1 MQIDA
6 ILSDYDGTL
15 CPTTSINNEDNAV
28 TKEIENILWHISE
41 MIPVCIVSS
50 KDFEFLHRRTRYANV
65 TSCIMGI
72 ETLVLQRHKVMA
84 DLSTYSEIGK
94 AERLLECRNL
104 SCIKESFLRN
114 QEEVLQYNSHLLYQ
128 LAELAR
134 INFDEI
140 RIEEKFTVTGK
151 KVLAGITLDWR
162 NVKDWK
168 LFKTHSEPQLKK
180 MIIQKQNGLDSK
192 RPNIYIQNYSTHP
205 FLDLYSTTCDKGMAY
220 DQIIS
225 MIPVVEKRR
234 CNVIYL
240 GDSEND
246 NPGFRKA
253 TVSIGIYSDTRLKP
267 RLDCSYYLHISKLSI
282 FLKNLLANNLQFSPS
297 LITR

>member
-1 MQIDA
+1 
-6 ILSDYDGTL
+6 
-15 CPTTSINNEDNAV
+15 
-28 TKEIENILWHISE
+28 
-41 MIPVCIVSS
+41 
-50 KDFEFLHRRTRYANV
+50 
-65 TSCIMGI
+65 
-72 ETLVLQRHKVMA
+72 
-84 DLSTYSEIGK
+84 
-94 AERLLECRNL
+94 
-104 SCIKESFLRN
+104 
-114 QEEVLQYNSHLLYQ
+114 
-128 LAELAR
+128 
-134 INFDEI
+134 
-140 RIEEKFTVTGK
+140 VTGK

-225 MIPVVEKRR
+225 MMPIVEKRQ

>member
-1 MQIDA
+1 
-6 ILSDYDGTL
+6 
-15 CPTTSINNEDNAV
+15 
-28 TKEIENILWHISE
+28 
-41 MIPVCIVSS
+41 
-50 KDFEFLHRRTRYANV
+50 
-65 TSCIMGI
+65 
-72 ETLVLQRHKVMA
+72 
-84 DLSTYSEIGK
+84 
-94 AERLLECRNL
+94 
-104 SCIKESFLRN
+104 
-114 QEEVLQYNSHLLYQ
+114 
-128 LAELAR
+128 
-134 INFDEI
+134 
-140 RIEEKFTVTGK
+140 
-151 KVLAGITLDWR
+151 
-162 NVKDWK
+162 
-168 LFKTHSEPQLKK
+168 LKK

-225 MIPVVEKRR
+225 MMPIVEKRQ